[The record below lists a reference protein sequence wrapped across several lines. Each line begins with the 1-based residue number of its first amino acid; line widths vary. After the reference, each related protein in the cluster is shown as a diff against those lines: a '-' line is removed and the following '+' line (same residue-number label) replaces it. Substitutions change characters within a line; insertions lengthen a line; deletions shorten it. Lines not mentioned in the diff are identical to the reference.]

1 MHLSLLFQMCGMSYR
16 GYPRGIEKDDPDPEF
31 AKFIEETAVSA
42 ITNAISLKFKEGS
55 QYYCFATHFP
65 DANDAKY
72 IAQVRGIP
80 HVKGTCHSDKAGWH
94 FSWLYLA
101 GIY

>member
-31 AKFIEETAVSA
+31 AKFIEKTAVSA

-72 IAQVRGIP
+72 IAQVRVIT
-80 HVKGTCHSDKAGWH
+80 HVNEPV
-94 FSWLYLA
+94 
-101 GIY
+101 